1 MGLYSHA
8 HFPLIF
14 QNQRSYLKVISC
26 QSIDSSIENIVS
38 QARHDQLTY
47 AIIEINSRD

>member
-14 QNQRSYLKVISC
+14 QNQRGHLEIISC
-26 QSIDSSIENIVS
+26 KQINPSIENIDS
-38 QARHDQLTY
+38 
-47 AIIEINSRD
+47 